1 MCNRGHFF
9 TQCVCDNQ
17 SLMVSNDCDIL
28 MLHCVT
34 LGFQQTNLLAKSDP
48 LSLKEKSKVFK
59 YAKMTIEMID
69 K

>member
-1 MCNRGHFF
+1 
-9 TQCVCDNQ
+9 
-17 SLMVSNDCDIL
+17 MVSNDCDIL

-69 K
+69 KWVTSLRFNEIKNN